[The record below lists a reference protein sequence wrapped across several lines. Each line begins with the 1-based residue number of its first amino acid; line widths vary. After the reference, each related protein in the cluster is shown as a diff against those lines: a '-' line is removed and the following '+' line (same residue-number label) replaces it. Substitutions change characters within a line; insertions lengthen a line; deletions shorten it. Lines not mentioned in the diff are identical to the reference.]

1 MPVSLARPRP
11 PPASSDDFPSL
22 SRRSVAPLPASSSTA
37 STAST
42 ATLTAASLVT
52 APASLTNRYADLAR
66 SWGVQK
72 KEEEEKA
79 KKAEKDSALQARLL
93 REKEEKERRFFRISA
108 TNATSLLN
116 RRSAEDMPLEE
127 EDRVVLDDYD
137 SGEDPVEEDD
147 SEHGYDAEELDAG
160 WNQRRHK
167 NDLY

>member
-1 MPVSLARPRP
+1 MPASLARPRP

-22 SRRSVAPLPASSSTA
+22 GRGSASSSTA
-37 STAST
+37 SLVAST
-42 ATLTAASLVT
+42 AT
-52 APASLTNRYADLAR
+52 LTNRYADLAR

-147 SEHGYDAEELDAG
+147 SEHGYEAEELDAG